1 MTKMSLR
8 PQRSNLKSEETLRKR
23 IINEIRDQGFDI
35 IPQLQLPFD
44 GFWFNGELFSFDDVD
59 AQKWGYKV
67 RVNIC

>member
-8 PQRSNLKSEETLRKR
+8 SQRSNLKSEETLRKR
-23 IINEIRDQGFDI
+23 IINEMRDQGFDT

-44 GFWFNGELFSFDDVD
+44 GFWFNGKFFSFDDVD